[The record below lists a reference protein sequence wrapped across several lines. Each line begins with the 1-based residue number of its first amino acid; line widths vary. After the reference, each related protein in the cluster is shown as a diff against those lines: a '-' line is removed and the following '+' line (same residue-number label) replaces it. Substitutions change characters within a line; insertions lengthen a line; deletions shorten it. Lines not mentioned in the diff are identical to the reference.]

1 MFVPVTYT
9 LFSFGQ
15 QHLTVPSI
23 TATGIRGTATFKIK
37 SVVIHL
43 ENPLHYIVVSRCN
56 NDDSHFYIQNDFG
69 MQPLMGPY
77 SWAEVSSLASGK
89 STGGKS
95 SGVFAL
101 YSRTGVSYVNSNQ
114 SNEYRETFYKI
125 IHNKATDLLPHAHQA
140 VVRPYQSNQKHR
152 DDTSCPSS
160 PIHLSGTSTLC
171 LCNSI
176 DHQVI
181 QSNYI

>member
-15 QHLTVPSI
+15 QHSTVPSI

-56 NDDSHFYIQNDFG
+56 NDNSHFYIQNDFG

-101 YSRTGVSYVNSNQ
+101 YSRTGVPYVNSNQ
-114 SNEYRETFYKI
+114 MNEYRDKFYKI
-125 IHNKATDLLPHAHQA
+125 IHQKTIDLLPHAHLL
-140 VVRPYQSNQKHR
+140 VKPDQSNQKHG

-160 PIHLSGTSTLC
+160 PISGKHPRSIGSHKIDSPNTRPTSA
-171 LCNSI
+171 I
-176 DHQVI
+176 
-181 QSNYI
+181 

>member
-1 MFVPVTYT
+1 MIKV
-9 LFSFGQ
+9 LFLSLTHCFFFGQ

-56 NDDSHFYIQNDFG
+56 NNDSHFYIQNDFG

-101 YSRTGVSYVNSNQ
+101 YSRTGVQ
-114 SNEYRETFYKI
+114 SNEYREMFYKT
-125 IHNKATDLLPHAHQA
+125 IHDKATALLPHAQQA
-140 VVRPYQSNQKHR
+140 VVRPDLSNQKNR
-152 DDTSCPSS
+152 DDTSCPSL
-160 PIHLSGTSTLC
+160 PIHLSGMSTL
-171 LCNSI
+171 
-176 DHQVI
+176 
-181 QSNYI
+181 